1 MIIIKYKKNYKLVDG
16 KITIRSIMKKDLRG
30 EWWKWLNDKKVTH
43 LMDKGYSK
51 NTIKKQRIYYQKLKI
66 LKKIFYLLFVKIKNI
81 LDVLVYIK

>member
-51 NTIKKQRIYYQKLKI
+51 NTIKNKGFITKKLKNSERYFI
-66 LKKIFYLLFVKIKNI
+66 CCL
-81 LDVLVYIK
+81 